1 MGSSAPAARLCPGSE
16 LWPGEGLAT
25 PPAAKGRRPLP
36 THRDDVV
43 LAEAQLV
50 VVMALEVQQGL
61 GSARVAARAGHVVL
75 VVPLVALHAVV
86 RGQLL
91 PGRQKGH
98 CSGQGSGAR
107 SSPAPRAGPR
117 DSPHCSSWGPRTGS
131 GGPHAGW
138 LPEGQPPAPS
148 A

>member
-61 GSARVAARAGHVVL
+61 GSVHRQPWGAGVLDQMQLERAMYLSKLDV
-75 VVPLVALHAVV
+75 
-86 RGQLL
+86 
-91 PGRQKGH
+91 
-98 CSGQGSGAR
+98 
-107 SSPAPRAGPR
+107 
-117 DSPHCSSWGPRTGS
+117 
-131 GGPHAGW
+131 
-138 LPEGQPPAPS
+138 E
-148 A
+148 